1 MPRDAKGP
9 RLWRQPASRGKDG
22 SVRAAVWVIRDG
34 ATKRSTG
41 VRAAGRG
48 SPPREALDALA
59 AYIAA
64 RHAPARERG
73 RRADAVLVADVL
85 NIYTTDIAPKHARP
99 KETGLRIRA
108 LLGFWGDKTLADVTG
123 QSCRR
128 YAEHRG
134 SPSAA
139 RRELEEL
146 RAAINHHRSEGLCTD
161 VVSVVL
167 PDKSPP
173 RERWLTRSEAARL
186 IWAAWRYRE
195 VQKGM
200 ETDRRSRRHVARFI
214 LVALYTGTRAS
225 AVCAAAL
232 GPTPGA
238 AWIDLERGIFYRRAE
253 GERETKKRKPP
264 VRLPSRLL
272 AHLRRWKKLGQRYAV
287 EWRAEPVLAVRKA
300 FQRARDDAG
309 LDEAVTPHVLRHT
322 AATWLMHAGTDRFQ
336 AAGFLG
342 MSVETLE
349 RVYGHHHPDH
359 QADAVE
365 NIARRGLPADRN
377 GRTKREQDASNVIE
391 IAGNKRFAQ

>member
-9 RLWRQPASRGKDG
+9 RLWRQPGTRGKDG

-34 ATKRSTG
+34 PAKRSTG
-41 VRAAGRG
+41 VRALGRG

-73 RRADAVLVADVL
+73 RRADAVLIADVL
-85 NIYTTDIAPKHARP
+85 NIYTTDVVSRHARP
-99 KETGLRIRA
+99 KEAALRIRA
-108 LLGFWGDKTLADVTG
+108 LLGFWGEATLTDVTG

-128 YAEHRG
+128 YADRRG

-139 RRELEEL
+139 RRELEDL
-146 RAAINHHRSEGLCTD
+146 RAAINHHRREGLCTD

-167 PDKSPP
+167 PDKAPP

-195 VQKGM
+195 IQKGV
-200 ETDRRSRRHVARFI
+200 ETDRRSRRHVARFV

-232 GPTPGA
+232 TPGTGG
-238 AWIDLERGIFYRRAE
+238 AWIDVDRGVFYRRGE
-253 GERETKKRKPP
+253 GERETKKRRPP
-264 VRLPSRLL
+264 VRLPDRLL
-272 AHLRRWKKLGQRYAV
+272 AHLRRWKRKGQRYAV
-287 EWRAEPVLAVRKA
+287 EWNGEAVAGVRKA
-300 FQRARDDAG
+300 FARACEDAG
-309 LDEAVTPHVLRHT
+309 FDDAVTPHVLRHT
-322 AATWLMHAGTDRFQ
+322 AATWLMQAGTDMWQ
-336 AAGFLG
+336 AAGYLG
-342 MSVETLE
+342 MSVQTLQ

-359 QADAVE
+359 QAQAVE
-365 NIARRGLPADRN
+365 NIARRGQAVDRN
-377 GRTKREQDASNVIE
+377 ARTKREQDVSNVIE
-391 IAGNKRFAQ
+391 ITGNARPAK